1 MRLDDLEIEGHE
13 FGQFLI
19 GGIQLGVFASP
30 RNPVH
35 GMYFRKPRWK
45 NRYVQSSSSKCSPQD
60 VRK

>member
-1 MRLDDLEIEGHE
+1 VHE